1 MQDTNL
7 DGAGGLR
14 GRRRGR
20 CLDGTDRGK
29 GRGCHAETAEAA
41 AGESGFVQ

>member
-1 MQDTNL
+1 MQNADL

-14 GRRRGR
+14 CSRRGR

-29 GRGCHAETAEAA
+29 GRGCHAKPAKAA